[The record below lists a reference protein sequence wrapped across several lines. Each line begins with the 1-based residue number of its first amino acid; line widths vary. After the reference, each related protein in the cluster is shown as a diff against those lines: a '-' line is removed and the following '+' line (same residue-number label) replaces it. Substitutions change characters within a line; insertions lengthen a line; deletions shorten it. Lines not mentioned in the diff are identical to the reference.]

1 MHKPF
6 TPSLSFWSGLL
17 RIIVILVTILA
28 AIIYLAVKFFLW
40 KERR

>member
-1 MHKPF
+1 MYKDS

-28 AIIYLAVKFFLW
+28 AIIYLAVRFYLW